1 MRLALDD
8 DICLIV
14 NCDMVLWRYHRIGI
28 PFPKVLYE
36 CQRCQLTFSHD
47 RKLESAFLFVLLF
60 LDVVMRGEFD
70 GEAIAGSVQRT

>member
-1 MRLALDD
+1 MIWYYGDS
-8 DICLIV
+8 
-14 NCDMVLWRYHRIGI
+14 IGI

-60 LDVVMRGEFD
+60 LDVDMRGEFD